1 MLKNIL
7 KYLVIYIYIFAPII
21 NIKYLYNMKKLIIM
35 LLAVVTIGI
44 GVQAAPI
51 SFPVPSSDYV
61 SRGVTFRSTQ
71 KLRSSDGFEMYLYTD
86 HSIKMFDDEG
96 QSVGSGTWQI
106 SGDELYF
113 YTNRGR
119 LIGKYQCKV
128 ANGELK
134 WVKFNGDTYYKK

>member
-1 MLKNIL
+1 
-7 KYLVIYIYIFAPII
+7 
-21 NIKYLYNMKKLIIM
+21 MKKLIIM

-61 SRGVTFRSTQ
+61 SSGVTFRSTQ
-71 KLRSSDGFEMYLYTD
+71 KLRSSNGFEMYLYTD

-96 QSVGSGTWQI
+96 QSLGSGTWQI
-106 SGDELYF
+106 SGGELYF
-113 YTNRGR
+113 YSNRGN

-134 WVKFNGDTYYKK
+134 WVKFKGDTYYKK